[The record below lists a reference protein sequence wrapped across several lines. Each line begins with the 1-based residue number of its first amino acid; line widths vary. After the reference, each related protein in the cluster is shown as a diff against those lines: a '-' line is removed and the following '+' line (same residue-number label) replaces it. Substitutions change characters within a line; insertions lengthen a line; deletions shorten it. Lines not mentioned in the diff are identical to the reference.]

1 MSRAERSDADGLV
14 PVAIG
19 TGIWV
24 IVLVGL
30 LVARPGLEEYGTTW
44 WIGVAAVGT
53 ISGVI
58 GLVFLRWR
66 QRRQRQA

>member
-30 LVARPGLEEYGTTW
+30 LVARPGLEESGTTW

>member
-19 TGIWV
+19 TAIWV
-24 IVLVGL
+24 MVLAVL
-30 LVARPGLEEYGTTW
+30 IVARPSLEESGTTW

-53 ISGVI
+53 VSGVI

-66 QRRQRQA
+66 QRRRRQA